1 MERALESNQL
11 TWQMNLP
18 GRGKKIYLY
27 FLLPPSFFFKK
38 ESGGTIEKAVEFIM
52 IDISSH
58 SLFVLFLPTFVNN
71 HIINPIFFLRMR
83 LQLSLISQRVFQFVI
98 SKCHFQTRLKSQLTT

>member
-58 SLFVLFLPTFVNN
+58 SLFVLLLPTFVNN
-71 HIINPIFFLRMR
+71 HIINPIIFFTNEA
-83 LQLSLISQRVFQFVI
+83 SVI
-98 SKCHFQTRLKSQLTT
+98 SYFPASVSVCDFKVSFLN